1 MKKKIIASVLVLVV
15 AVSFVLCLRDKVASV
30 RIDSYTSYQ
39 TVYLYYFED
48 ANVSNYSI
56 GSSDKPKPT
65 SNGYIYSTTE
75 YSKGDK
81 ITVWGDYNFSGN
93 DYFGYGTKGTTAYV
107 KKVVKTYRVRTMA
120 FFDRYR
126 ITYYTIPE
134 TSCASERRDLDD
146 IEKNK
151 INVPEDFVYITYDTK

>member
-15 AVSFVLCLRDKVASV
+15 AVSFALCLKGKVASV
-30 RIDSYTSYQ
+30 RIDSYTSCQ

-48 ANVSNYSI
+48 ANVSNYSR

-81 ITVWGDYNFSGN
+81 ITVWGD
-93 DYFGYGTKGTTAYV
+93 DYFGYGTNGTTAYV

-151 INVPEDFVYITYDTK
+151 INVPEDSVYITYDTK